1 MNGFFSFI
9 KFLLKRSSKT
19 AMTIDEFL
27 KASIVDLVGLGSAPE
42 SVKRDFLVKAS
53 QMTLERIVEH
63 VDGILPEAKKEE
75 FYRVFGD
82 GGSDEDMQKFIK
94 ENVPNFEEIVGE
106 ETARVK
112 VDLVKAAEELK
123 AAA

>member
-42 SVKRDFLVKAS
+42 SVKRDFLAKAS
-53 QMTLERIVEH
+53 QMTLERIVGRI
-63 VDGILPEAKKEE
+63 DGILPEAKKEE

>member
-1 MNGFFSFI
+1 MQRFFLFFKSF
-9 KFLLKRSSKT
+9 FVRTSSMT
-19 AMTIDEFL
+19 MTIDEFL
-27 KASIVDLVGLGSAPE
+27 KTSVVDLVGLESAPE
-42 SVKRDFLVKAS
+42 SVKRECLVKAS
-53 QMTLERIVEH
+53 QMTLERIVGRI
-63 VDGILPEAKKEE
+63 DGILPEAKKEE

-82 GGSDEDMQKFIK
+82 EGNDDDMQKFIK